1 MKIIIS
7 GAMGHMGKTVAEQ
20 AIQAGEEIAFGVDVV
35 PGNAAYPVYTG
46 FDAAPAMEDT
56 VIIDFSKPDGL
67 TALLAYAVQ
76 HHVPCVLCTT
86 GYTAEQEKQVDDA
99 AKEIPVFRS
108 ANMSIGIALL
118 RQLARKAAK
127 VLGDAYDVEIVEM
140 HHRRK
145 VDAPSGTALM
155 LYNAVADAYDEPRNM
170 VCGRSGNHCKRTH
183 NEIGMHSVRGGT
195 IAGEHEVMFLGEA
208 ERVTVSHS
216 AENRSV
222 FAVGALRAACFLAD
236 KPAGRYDMDDM
247 LAD

>member
-20 AIQAGEEIAFGVDVV
+20 AAQAGMEIAFGVDV
-35 PGNAAYPVYTG
+35 AAGEMPYPLYHS
-46 FDAAPAMEDT
+46 FDEAPASEDA

-67 TALLAYAVQ
+67 TALLAYAVK

-86 GYTAEQEKQVDDA
+86 GYTAEQEKQVEEA
-99 AKEIPVFRS
+99 SKQIPVFRS

-118 RQLARKAAK
+118 RQLARKAAQ

-145 VDAPSGTALM
+145 ADAPSGTALM

-170 VCGRSGNHCKRTH
+170 VCGRSGNSCKRTH

-195 IAGEHEVMFLGEA
+195 VAGEHQVLFLGEA

-222 FAVGALRAACFLAD
+222 FAVGALRAAAFLAE
-236 KPAGRYDMDDM
+236 KPAGRYDMDD
-247 LAD
+247 LIAD